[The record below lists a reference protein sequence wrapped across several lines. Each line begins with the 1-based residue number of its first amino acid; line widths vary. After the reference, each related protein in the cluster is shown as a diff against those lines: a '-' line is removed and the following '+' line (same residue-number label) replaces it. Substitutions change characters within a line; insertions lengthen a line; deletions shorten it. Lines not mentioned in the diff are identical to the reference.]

1 MPLCAGR
8 GWGVECASALGRGPV
23 SGGLWPR
30 IPFEGNSK
38 GTLEFPSKGIRRE
51 LEGNSG
57 IPFEGNSKGTRRVLG
72 KYYASCRAHPA
83 TMRTVQNLGLG
94 GCKTWSFIG
103 TTTTGSSLVHCKLC
117 CISSCARNV
126 HFHNELP
133 CDPHTQPRP
142 PPARV
147 HHSYR
152 WQGEGRVL
160 IWPSRRSRRS

>member
-57 IPFEGNSKGTRRVLG
+57 IPFEGNSKGTRRVLEVLRVVSG
-72 KYYASCRAHPA
+72 TSCNHAHGPEFGPGWLQN
-83 TMRTVQNLGLG
+83 TVFYWDYDDRF
-94 GCKTWSFIG
+94 K
-103 TTTTGSSLVHCKLC
+103 
-117 CISSCARNV
+117 
-126 HFHNELP
+126 
-133 CDPHTQPRP
+133 
-142 PPARV
+142 
-147 HHSYR
+147 
-152 WQGEGRVL
+152 
-160 IWPSRRSRRS
+160 PSTL